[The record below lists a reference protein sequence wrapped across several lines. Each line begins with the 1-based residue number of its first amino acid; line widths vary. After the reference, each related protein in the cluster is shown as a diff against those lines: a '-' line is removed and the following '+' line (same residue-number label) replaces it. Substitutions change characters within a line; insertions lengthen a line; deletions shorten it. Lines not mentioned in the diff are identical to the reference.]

1 MKKILGIVMIVG
13 GIAGWASAQD
23 GHPPMP
29 PGGFP
34 QGGGQRMQMMQP
46 PQFADLDKNKDKKVS
61 KEEFSAAMPPQ
72 MAQMIPQIFDS
83 MDENKDGSIDET
95 EWANGQRRM
104 MGGGGRIPLGDAMM
118 RYLDKNA
125 DSKVSAEEFGGLKAL
140 FTNLDRDANGSL
152 TVEEMNPFFQSMM
165 QRGSGPQGQGGQGGP
180 PGGGGGQRD
189 GRPQGQGGPPG
200 GGQGGPQRFQMPT
213 FAEMDKNGDKK
224 LSRDEVPERMAQAF
238 DMFDTNKDGSLD
250 ETEWSARMNRQG
262 GPRFGETLVKFLDTN
277 ADSQVTPAEFA
288 RVETLFAGLDKDKNN
303 ELTVEELNQF
313 NQVATQA
320 ASEVQNKVTGGIDV
334 NQLFVNLDKNK
345 DGKITADEV
354 PNEKVFKSLDLNG
367 DGTVT
372 KEEATESLRKQAE
385 KRQQKQTPP
394 QEKQ

>member
-1 MKKILGIVMIVG
+1 MKKVLGIVMIVG
-13 GIAGWASAQD
+13 GLAGGAAAQE

-46 PQFADLDKNKDKKVS
+46 PQFADIDKNKDKKLS
-61 KEEFSAAMPPQ
+61 KEEFAAFMPPQ
-72 MAQMIPQIFDS
+72 MAQMIPQIFDG
-83 MDENKDGSIDET
+83 MDENKDGSVDET

-104 MGGGGRIPLGDAMM
+104 MGGGGARIALGDAMM
-118 RYLDKNA
+118 RYLDKNT

-140 FTNLDRDANGSL
+140 FTNLDRDASGSL
-152 TVEEMNPFFQSMM
+152 SVEEMNPFFQSMM
-165 QRGSGPQGQGGQGGP
+165 PRGGGPQGGPPGGGQREGRPQGQGGQGGA
-180 PGGGGGQRD
+180 
-189 GRPQGQGGPPG
+189 
-200 GGQGGPQRFQMPT
+200 QRFQMPS

-224 LSRDEVPERMAQAF
+224 LGRDEVPERMAQAF
-238 DMFDTNKDGSLD
+238 DMLDTNKDGGID

-262 GPRFGETLVKFLDTN
+262 GPRFGETLVKFMDAN
-277 ADSQVTPAEFA
+277 ADSQVTPDEFA
-288 RVETLFAGLDKDKNN
+288 RVETLFAGLDKDKNS

-320 ASEVQNKVTGGIDV
+320 ASEVQNKATGGIDV

-354 PNEKVFKSLDLNG
+354 PNEKAFKALDLNG

-372 KEEATESLRKQAE
+372 KEEATESLKKQAE
-385 KRQQKQTPP
+385 KRQQKQSPS
-394 QEKQ
+394 QQNQ

>member
-1 MKKILGIVMIVG
+1 MKKVLGIMMIVG
-13 GIAGWASAQD
+13 GIAGGAAAQE

-29 PGGFP
+29 SGGGFP
-34 QGGGQRMQMMQP
+34 QGGGQRMMQP
-46 PQFADLDKNKDKKVS
+46 PQFADIDKNKDKKLS
-61 KEEFSAAMPPQ
+61 KEEFAAFMPPQ
-72 MAQMIPQIFDS
+72 MAQMIPQIFDG
-83 MDENKDGSIDET
+83 MDENKDGSVDET

-104 MGGGGRIPLGDAMM
+104 MGGGGGRIPLGDAMM

-140 FTNLDRDANGSL
+140 FANLDRDTSGSL
-152 TVEEMNPFFQSMM
+152 SVEEMNPFFQSLM
-165 QRGSGPQGQGGQGGP
+165 QRGGGPQGGPPGGGQREGRAQGQGGQGGP
-180 PGGGGGQRD
+180 PGGG
-189 GRPQGQGGPPG
+189 QGGG
-200 GGQGGPQRFQMPT
+200 GQRFQMQS

-224 LSRDEVPERMAQAF
+224 LGRDEVPERMAQAF
-238 DMFDTNKDGSLD
+238 DMLDTNKDGGID

-262 GPRFGETLVKFLDTN
+262 GPRFGETLVKFMDTN

-288 RVETLFAGLDKDKNN
+288 RVETLFAGLDKDKNS
-303 ELTVEELNQF
+303 ELSVEELNQF

-320 ASEVQNKVTGGIDV
+320 ASEVQNKATGGIDV

-354 PNEKVFKSLDLNG
+354 ASEKAFKSLDLNG

-372 KEEATESLRKQAE
+372 KEEATESLKKQAE
-385 KRQQKQTPP
+385 KRQQKQSPP
-394 QEKQ
+394 QQNQ